1 MGQLL
6 LSVRAIALVLAAL
19 TAIGCGPVSCEH
31 EPERAFVAVEPADPG
46 SWPRA
51 LAPDLA
57 PATPATEV
65 TVRLDRIEVTN
76 EALVASWPPDA
87 LARAQR
93 TAEAPDWPRI
103 AERISPTESPAL
115 EAALERA
122 RRAERSATGEG
133 TGAGAFN
140 LRVASEVPFAEVERV
155 LRASARAG
163 YGAPLIVL
171 EAGERERVLPWP
183 SARPGPAPSR
193 EEIEAALR
201 GEEPSLQAPPA
212 RARVALT
219 NDHLSSAESTCAIQ
233 GPLERRALERCA
245 HALRRAGDR
254 VTLEVAPD
262 ARFDRVASAMQ
273 ILASLFDEVSVVGR

>member
-1 MGQLL
+1 M
-6 LSVRAIALVLAAL
+6 RATALALAAL

-31 EPERAFVAVEPADPG
+31 EPKRGVVAVEPAIRG

-65 TVRLDRIEVTN
+65 TVHLDRIEVTN

-93 TAEAPDWPRI
+93 AAEAPDWPRI
-103 AERISPTESPAL
+103 AERIPLTESPVL

-140 LRVASEVPFAEVERV
+140 LRVASEVPFSEVEPV

-171 EAGERERVLPWP
+171 DAGELERVLPWP

-201 GEEPSLQAPPA
+201 GEEPSLPAPPP

-219 NDHLSSAESTCAIQ
+219 NDHLSSEDEPTCAIQ
-233 GPLERRALERCA
+233 GPLEQRALERCA
-245 HALRRAGDR
+245 RALRRAGER

-262 ARFDRVASAMQ
+262 TRFDRVASAMQ
-273 ILASLFDEVSVVGR
+273 ILASLFAEVSVVRGR